1 MSINQDLTVE
11 SIRLGPPAAVAGLSL
26 WGVSLQDWV
35 LVVTLIY
42 TGLSAILLIR
52 DKVYRPWKEKRNGCK
67 H

>member
-11 SIRLGPPAAVAGLSL
+11 YIRLGPPAAVTGLSL

-35 LVVTLIY
+35 LVVALIY
-42 TGLSAILLIR
+42 TVLSVIFLIR
-52 DKVYRPWKEKRNGCK
+52 DKVYRPWKEKRDGCK

>member
-1 MSINQDLTVE
+1 MSINHDLTVE
-11 SIRLGPPAAVAGLSL
+11 SIRVGPPAAVAGLSL
-26 WGVSLQDWV
+26 LGVSLQDWV

-52 DKVYRPWKEKRNGCK
+52 DKVYRPWKEKRDGCK